1 MSNEMYFLVIIPIFR
16 VLKAYI
22 CTFIVCSLTMGEMQ
36 MSMKVANY
44 QLTQIWID
52 VQKLSKSI
60 L

>member
-1 MSNEMYFLVIIPIFR
+1 MYFLVIIPIFR